1 MGCSPILE
9 VKFLDPAVGSG
20 HFLLEAFDLF
30 YLMYEAEGRLT
41 EPEDICAAILNHNL
55 YGIDIDERA
64 VQIATAALWMK
75 AKEKAPNLEP
85 SYINEFPDHLIAT
98 NIRLPKGKNH
108 LQAFLK
114 VYPDDKPLLP
124 ALETV
129 FEGLSNVHQLGSLLQ
144 IEEPVE
150 KELRY
155 LKSQEEIVFSKD
167 TQLNLF
173 APTAVQ
179 TELPF
184 GVESY
189 DDWKEKT
196 LIRLKEHFNQE
207 AEAADLSQAFFSQ
220 SAGKGLALFDLLA
233 KRYDVVA
240 ANPPYMGS
248 KNMGDM
254 IKRYVFKQYLS
265 GKRDLYAAFI
275 LRCRELAREG
285 GRVAMVT
292 QQSWMF
298 QSSYADLRALEEEK
312 INKESKE
319 DFTGLL
325 RKTSIETLAH
335 LGSNAFN
342 EISGEVVNSVI
353 FVFNNEVNSSKH
365 KLTAFRLIAY
375 KTPDEKDM
383 QLRLSIKNSIIEGH
397 KPYQVNLIKLM
408 DAPVLYWLPDK
419 IIQILLSE
427 NKLGLQA
434 NVIEGLHTGCN
445 QRFIRFCWENNCK
458 HRWFPY
464 EKAGEFCRWF
474 GLDYYSVDWEY
485 NGTRI
490 KIYNAK
496 APGGRIL
503 GESFYF
509 KSGLT
514 YSFMGRGS
522 IGVRLMSEGRIFDS
536 AAHAI
541 FSKDDIY
548 YIQGFLNTYLASFLV
563 RTITQSLR
571 LNRGYVANIPFI
583 KIDSA
588 SDIVNCCN
596 YYKYQLELNNIL
608 SSECVYNKQKDK
620 YYIES
625 ILLAS
630 QAANEFE
637 YLSSFNILPNSS
649 DFKLITDETGTP
661 AGFFPLITNYDT
673 LPELPP
679 ELPEIPQ
686 ELIEYLQKHQR
697 LNPSPQQ
704 LNDIKRRLR
713 NLYETGPGAKIE
725 EEEIDTNTPTE
736 DEEEETEIAV
746 GAHIPIPT
754 ETFLEELSVKLEI
767 HPISVYW
774 LLKQGRE
781 QENWR
786 CLPEEKRFTEDTFT
800 VIILRLLGHRWPK
813 QIEAGEPVPQ
823 WADKDGIIPLTIGTN
838 ETPLIERVRDRIT
851 AEFADSNLNTVEREF
866 AEIVGISLEKWL
878 TGAFYKR
885 HISQFK
891 KRPIAWQIESIPAL
905 RGKGKGNKTQL
916 PAFSCLVYYHQL
928 DGDLLP
934 KLRTQYIGPLRSR
947 YEVELNTLENITTGD
962 RTPDQAA
969 RILELQNS
977 IEELKTFDQKLNEVA
992 IKGFCPEDNKT
1003 LKTRFQQVAIEDAT
1017 LCLKSQWLRKLE
1029 ETLQPQITTWK
1040 QTAART
1046 KLNADFPQWIE
1057 TAFTKLEYLCNS
1069 VGEKIPDIKEFTT
1082 EPTSTDLAKIISKN
1096 PQLMFKQ
1103 TLKLACNRWWIEFNQ
1118 TLLVPC
1124 KEQIKAYQEEN
1135 KQLKEEWD
1143 NLGTDSTN
1151 PRVVEIKNRQA
1162 TLKKDIK
1169 DLKTEVE
1176 EINNTGEK
1184 IREQIENHEC
1194 PEIFL
1199 WEQWLSSQP
1208 IYDIIS
1214 SLDGKRNPPQTIAEF
1229 ITQESAYVPDL
1240 NDGVRVN
1247 ITPLQKAGLLA
1258 SEVIAKKDIDKA
1270 ISDRVEWRADERRWC
1285 REGKL
1290 PQPGWWR

>member
-1 MGCSPILE
+1 
-9 VKFLDPAVGSG
+9 
-20 HFLLEAFDLF
+20 
-30 YLMYEAEGRLT
+30 
-41 EPEDICAAILNHNL
+41 
-55 YGIDIDERA
+55 
-64 VQIATAALWMK
+64 MK

-155 LKSQEEIVFSKD
+155 LKSQEEIKISQNV
-167 TQLNLF
+167 QLNLL
-173 APTAVQ
+173 APTPIQ

-196 LIRLKEHFNQE
+196 LTRLKEHFNTE

-220 SAGKGLALFDLLA
+220 SAGKGIALFNLLA
-233 KRYDVVA
+233 KRYDIVA

-248 KNMGDM
+248 KNMGEM
-254 IKRYVFKQYLS
+254 IKKYVAKQYVS
-265 GKRDLYAAFI
+265 GKSDLYAAFI
-275 LRCRELAREG
+275 LRCRELARKG

-298 QSSYADLRALEEEK
+298 QNYYANLRNWDEQEF
-312 INKESKE
+312 NKRNK
-319 DFTGLL
+319 DNFRGLL
-325 RKTSIETLAH
+325 RETCIETLAH
-335 LGSNAFN
+335 LGEHGFHDSSAAGAFVVLFILSN
-342 EISGEVVNSVI
+342 EIANSQ
-353 FVFNNEVNSSKH
+353 H
-365 KLTAFRLIAY
+365 K
-375 KTPDEKDM
+375 
-383 QLRLSIKNSIIEGH
+383 IK
-397 KPYQVNLIKLM
+397 
-408 DAPVLYWLPDK
+408 
-419 IIQILLSE
+419 
-427 NKLGLQA
+427 
-434 NVIEGLHTGCN
+434 
-445 QRFIRFCWENNCK
+445 
-458 HRWFPY
+458 
-464 EKAGEFCRWF
+464 
-474 GLDYYSVDWEY
+474 
-485 NGTRI
+485 
-490 KIYNAK
+490 
-496 APGGRIL
+496 
-503 GESFYF
+503 
-509 KSGLT
+509 
-514 YSFMGRGS
+514 
-522 IGVRLMSEGRIFDS
+522 
-536 AAHAI
+536 
-541 FSKDDIY
+541 
-548 YIQGFLNTYLASFLV
+548 
-563 RTITQSLR
+563 SLR
-571 LNRGYVANIPFI
+571 LI
-583 KIDSA
+583 
-588 SDIVNCCN
+588 
-596 YYKYQLELNNIL
+596 
-608 SSECVYNKQKDK
+608 
-620 YYIES
+620 
-625 ILLAS
+625 
-630 QAANEFE
+630 
-637 YLSSFNILPNSS
+637 
-649 DFKLITDETGTP
+649 
-661 AGFFPLITNYDT
+661 GF
-673 LPELPP
+673 
-679 ELPEIPQ
+679 Q
-686 ELIEYLQKHQR
+686 
-697 LNPSPQQ
+697 NPSEK
-704 LNDIKRRLR
+704 D
-713 NLYETGPGAKIE
+713 
-725 EEEIDTNTPTE
+725 
-736 DEEEETEIAV
+736 
-746 GAHIPIPT
+746 
-754 ETFLEELSVKLEI
+754 LSLKYA
-767 HPISVYW
+767 IS
-774 LLKQGRE
+774 
-781 QENWR
+781 N
-786 CLPEEKRFTEDTFT
+786 
-800 VIILRLLGHRWPK
+800 
-813 QIEAGEPVPQ
+813 
-823 WADKDGIIPLTIGTN
+823 
-838 ETPLIERVRDRIT
+838 
-851 AEFADSNLNTVEREF
+851 SNSC
-866 AEIVGISLEKWL
+866 IS
-878 TGAFYKR
+878 F
-885 HISQFK
+885 Q
-891 KRPIAWQIESIPAL
+891 
-905 RGKGKGNKTQL
+905 
-916 PAFSCLVYYHQL
+916 
-928 DGDLLP
+928 
-934 KLRTQYIGPLRSR
+934 RTQYIGPLRSR

-1040 QTAART
+1040 QTAAKT

-1082 EPTSTDLAKIISKN
+1082 EPTSTDLAKIICKN

-1176 EINNTGEK
+1176 QINNTGEKVREQIENYEVTEIFTIEQLLAMIEGEK

-1208 IYDIIS
+1208 LYDIIS

-1290 PQPGWWR
+1290 PQPGWWKI